1 MFFDDDLPVW
11 GFIGKTEAG
20 KPPAGADASSAPPL
34 RSFLFTHFHFDIG
47 YNGNQVCRVCDGG
60 DVRLVGPG
68 FRLAHGNGGIG
79 PVAAVGAHTEAILG
93 ELGYDAARIAALR
106 EAGVV

>member
-1 MFFDDDLPVW
+1 
-11 GFIGKTEAG
+11 
-20 KPPAGADASSAPPL
+20 
-34 RSFLFTHFHFDIG
+34 
-47 YNGNQVCRVCDGG
+47 
-60 DVRLVGPG
+60 VRLVGPG